1 MSLVISILKARLAV
15 LAIANAAI
23 HVAALMGKGY
33 AWLNPETVGQT
44 FNDVANVVVLT
55 TGTLG
60 LAFPGIKQKLQFTDT
75 EGIVK

>member
-1 MSLVISILKARLAV
+1 MSLVISVLKARLAA

-23 HVAALMGKGY
+23 HVAALAGKGY
-33 AWLNPETVGQT
+33 AWLDPTAVGQT
-44 FNDVANVVVLT
+44 FNDFANVVVLT

-60 LAFPGIKQKLQFTDT
+60 LAFPSIKRKVTFVDT